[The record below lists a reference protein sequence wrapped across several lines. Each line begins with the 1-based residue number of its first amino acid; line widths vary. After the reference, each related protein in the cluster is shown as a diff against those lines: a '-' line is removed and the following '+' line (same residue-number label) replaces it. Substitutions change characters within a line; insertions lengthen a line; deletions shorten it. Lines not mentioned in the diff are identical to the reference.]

1 MKTLSSAV
9 ATAEFSRFCWHI
21 ECSMLG
27 CILLAYWASLIAELV
42 KNPLAVQETV
52 VRFLSQEDPLEKGKA
67 SHSNILAWRIPRA
80 CKESDTTE

>member
-1 MKTLSSAV
+1 M

-52 VRFLSQEDPLEKGKA
+52 VRFLGQEDPLEKGKA
-67 SHSNILAWRIPRA
+67 TLSSIFAWKIPR
-80 CKESDTTE
+80 TEEPDRLQSMM